1 MRYLRRSE
9 QEKMMTAIPDGPA
22 RERWI
27 TRHVTYRLPLIGRMA
42 REVVEGPVDNT
53 FAAILGV
60 VAAVASAVLIWGY
73 PALII
78 AALTAA
84 ALMLV
89 TLVRIT
95 LG

>member
-1 MRYLRRSE
+1 
-9 QEKMMTAIPDGPA
+9 MTTMPDTPA

-27 TRHVTYRLPLIGRMA
+27 TRHVTYRLPIIGRMA
-42 REVVEGPVDNT
+42 REVVEGPVDNA
-53 FAAILGV
+53 FAAIIGV
-60 VAAVASAVLIWGY
+60 LAAVASAVLIWGY

-78 AALTAA
+78 AALAA
-84 ALMLV
+84 TALMLI

>member
-1 MRYLRRSE
+1 
-9 QEKMMTAIPDGPA
+9 
-22 RERWI
+22 
-27 TRHVTYRLPLIGRMA
+27 MA
-42 REVVEGPVDNT
+42 REVVEGPVDNA

-60 VAAVASAVLIWGY
+60 VAAIACAVLVWGY

-84 ALMLV
+84 ALMVV

>member
-1 MRYLRRSE
+1 
-9 QEKMMTAIPDGPA
+9 MTTMPDAPA

-27 TRHVTYRLPLIGRMA
+27 TRHVTYRLPIIGRMA
-42 REVVEGPVDNT
+42 REVVEGPVDNA
-53 FAAILGV
+53 FAAIFGV
-60 VAAVASAVLIWGY
+60 VAGVASAVLIWGY

-84 ALMLV
+84 FLMIV
-89 TLVRIT
+89 TLIRIT

>member
-1 MRYLRRSE
+1 MSLAPETPKPRY
-9 QEKMMTAIPDGPA
+9 
-22 RERWI
+22 I
-27 TRHVTYRLPLIGRMA
+27 TRHVTYRLPIIGRMA
-42 REVVEGPVDNT
+42 REVVEGQVDNT

-60 VAAVASAVLIWGY
+60 VSAVAIGVLIWGY
-73 PALII
+73 PALILS
-78 AALTAA
+78 ALLAA

>member
-1 MRYLRRSE
+1 
-9 QEKMMTAIPDGPA
+9 MTTFPDSPA
-22 RERWI
+22 RPRWI
-27 TRHVTYRLPLIGRMA
+27 TRHVTYRLPLIGRIA
-42 REVVEGPVDNT
+42 REVVEGPVDNA

-60 VAAVASAVLIWGY
+60 VSAVASAVLIWGY

>member
-1 MRYLRRSE
+1 
-9 QEKMMTAIPDGPA
+9 MTTMPDSPT

-42 REVVEGPVDNT
+42 REVVEGPVENA

-78 AALTAA
+78 SALAAA
-84 ALMLV
+84 ALIVV

>member
-1 MRYLRRSE
+1 
-9 QEKMMTAIPDGPA
+9 MTVMPDSPA

-42 REVVEGPVDNT
+42 REVVEGPVDNA

-84 ALMLV
+84 ALMIV